1 MVILPGVPAAGVVV
15 PTTGVLIPAA
25 DEGTETVGTG
35 TDGLCGTEPPGF
47 PGTDTTV
54 LPAGEDAEG
63 DEIPGTD
70 TAGVE
75 VGPVGKVVAVLPGVQ
90 SNPIV

>member
-1 MVILPGVPAAGVVV
+1 M
-15 PTTGVLIPAA
+15 
-25 DEGTETVGTG
+25 
-35 TDGLCGTEPPGF
+35 
-47 PGTDTTV
+47 

-70 TAGVE
+70 TAGVV